1 MYDALLKFA
10 GGSSGEHAIKKIT
23 IPHIPPQTTPKFN
36 IFLNKKL
43 HNLERL
49 ENTLH
54 YWLEV
59 KNIDKNVKLQIYF
72 DILKS
77 LNKTFRDKRVKQLNS
92 RYNIKRKAVTPSPE
106 KAATPSPEKVGWS
119 SLLDSNNT
127 KNPKKLKT
135 K

>member
-36 IFLNKKL
+36 IFFNKKL

-77 LNKTFRDKRVKQLNS
+77 LNKAFRDKRVKQLNS
-92 RYNIKRKAVTPSPE
+92 RYNIKRKAGTPP
-106 KAATPSPEKVGWS
+106 PEKVGWS
-119 SLLDSNNT
+119 ALLDSNNS

-135 K
+135 KLKSSTF